1 MAIVRVL
8 LMIVGILCALV
19 GLLWVGQGTGIVR
32 WPADSFMIGV
42 SGWTIRGFGLF
53 VVGVGL
59 LVYAKR
65 VGRA

>member
-1 MAIVRVL
+1 
-8 LMIVGILCALV
+8 MIVGGLCALM

-42 SGWTIRGFGLF
+42 SGWTIRGAGLF

-59 LVYAKR
+59 LVYARR

>member
-8 LMIVGILCALV
+8 LMIVGGLCALM
-19 GLLWVGQGTGIVR
+19 GLLWVGQGTGMVR

-42 SGWTIRGFGLF
+42 SAWTIRGAALF

-59 LVYAKR
+59 LVYSRR

>member
-8 LMIVGILCALV
+8 LTVVGILCALM

-42 SGWTIRGFGLF
+42 SAWTIRGAALF

-59 LVYAKR
+59 YVYSRR

>member
-1 MAIVRVL
+1 
-8 LMIVGILCALV
+8 MIVGILCALV

-59 LVYAKR
+59 AVYSRR

>member
-42 SGWTIRGFGLF
+42 SAWTIRGAALF

>member
-42 SGWTIRGFGLF
+42 SGWTMRGFGLF

-59 LVYAKR
+59 AVYSRR

>member
-8 LMIVGILCALV
+8 LLVVGILCVLV

-59 LVYAKR
+59 LVYSRR